1 MTLARPT
8 DATIF
13 QGDKDS
19 EGEKMIRWTVEKLH
33 DQLSESYYG
42 GVYRDIECLEL
53 RFIGSLGEKHGFEGS

>member
-1 MTLARPT
+1 
-8 DATIF
+8 
-13 QGDKDS
+13 
-19 EGEKMIRWTVEKLH
+19 MIRWTVEKLH